1 MVRRFELKIRHEAPR
16 TRLDAFLGLMLTGMK
31 CAASVGLLFALVR
44 AGNYAQEVHQSVRE
58 RAGAESKNPV
68 AKLET
73 SMGTLYAEIYLDRV
87 PRTAS
92 NFIDLAQ
99 SGFYNGVHFHRVIP
113 HFMAQFGCPNARD
126 LSGHSGRPGTGGPLP
141 NSTYTVLSLPCFM
154 SRGEERRAEP
164 ANGRHGL
171 PRLRDSP

>member
-1 MVRRFELKIRHEAPR
+1 MP
-16 TRLDAFLGLMLTGMK
+16 
-31 CAASVGLLFALVR
+31 
-44 AGNYAQEVHQSVRE
+44 
-58 RAGAESKNPV
+58 NPV
-68 AKLET
+68 ATFTT
-73 SMGTLYAEIYLDRV
+73 SMGEIKCEIYLDQM
-87 PRTAS
+87 PITAS
-92 NFIDLAQ
+92 NFIDLAN
-99 SGFYNGVHFHRVIP
+99 SGFSNGLHFHRVIP

-141 NSTYTVLSLPCFM
+141 NSTFKVLSLPCFI